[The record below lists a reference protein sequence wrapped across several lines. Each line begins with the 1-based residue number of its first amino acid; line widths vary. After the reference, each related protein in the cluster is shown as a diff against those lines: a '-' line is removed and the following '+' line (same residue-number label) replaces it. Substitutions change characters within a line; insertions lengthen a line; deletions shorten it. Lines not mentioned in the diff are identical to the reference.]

1 MRITRRGRRA
11 ARRTAGRLVPL
22 LPSFVR
28 LLGGLLR
35 DRRVSL
41 LDRGFLVAVI
51 LYVLSP
57 LDLIP
62 DVLGV
67 LGLTD
72 DLFLLALA
80 VRRLVTGA
88 GEDVV
93 REHWSGGADGLRR
106 LQEALADLG
115 SLLPRPVR
123 GILRSWARK

>member
-41 LDRGFLVAVI
+41 LDRGFLLAVI
-51 LYVLSP
+51 LYVISP

-80 VRRLVTGA
+80 VRRLVTAA
-88 GEDVV
+88 GDEVV
-93 REHWSGGADGLRR
+93 QDHWSGGDEGLTHLR
-106 LQEALADLG
+106 EALNDLG

-123 GILRSWARK
+123 KILRSWAD